1 MRDGHRLRERIQLSL
16 DDRQVAAL
24 AVGALL
30 LLAGMFSLGLL
41 VGLQVARRSAQP
53 APVGDLV
60 ALDEQRAQARRAA
73 PGPAT
78 EVKLQIAQAPVQP
91 AHPPI
96 TAASPTLDRAAQ
108 ETPPAS
114 SQPARLDPA
123 PKKEMPA
130 PPATVNVAPQRTVAV
145 APPEPSGPLPA
156 PPSRLGNYTVQL
168 GASQTRAE
176 ALQLAARAA
185 AAGLKAYVVEAHL
198 PGKGVW
204 YRIRVGAFAERAA
217 ADRYR
222 RDVERELRTSAIVMP
237 TH

>member
-1 MRDGHRLRERIQLSL
+1 
-16 DDRQVAAL
+16 V
-24 AVGALL
+24 
-30 LLAGMFSLGLL
+30 
-41 VGLQVARRSAQP
+41 
-53 APVGDLV
+53 
-60 ALDEQRAQARRAA
+60 
-73 PGPAT
+73 
-78 EVKLQIAQAPVQP
+78 
-91 AHPPI
+91 
-96 TAASPTLDRAAQ
+96 
-108 ETPPAS
+108 
-114 SQPARLDPA
+114 DPA

-130 PPATVNVAPQRTVAV
+130 PLATVSVAPQRTVAV

-222 RDVERELRTSAIVMP
+222 RDVERELRTSAVVMP

>member
-53 APVGDLV
+53 APVGDLL
-60 ALDEQRAQARRAA
+60 ALDAQRAQAHRAA
-73 PGPAT
+73 PISSTELKPQPQVPPARP
-78 EVKLQIAQAPVQP
+78 PV
-91 AHPPI
+91 AV
-96 TAASPTLDRAAQ
+96 ASPSLDRPAPDAQPSSSAA
-108 ETPPAS
+108 
-114 SQPARLDPA
+114 ARVDPA

-130 PPATVNVAPQRTVAV
+130 PLATVSVAPQRTVAV

-204 YRIRVGAFAERAA
+204 YRIRVGAFAERSA

-222 RDVERELRTSAIVMP
+222 RDVERELRTSAVVMP